1 MLQKMVGGGKQRSST
16 TLVRHHAVLEPHFN
30 GEVVS
35 ERVQAAMK
43 RRRLSLD
50 TLHVARLSLSMLVE
64 PAVRPRP
71 KGDFIDAKISG
82 GKLLTYEEMEAAVK
96 AKAAAAEAKR
106 QAKAEAAAA
115 RAARKVET
123 AARKAA
129 RQQAAAA
136 ARLKRQAAAQRKK
149 ADASG
154 RQRRTQSAKP
164 TLTDGSVA
172 VDKSI
177 AVVFADV

>member
-1 MLQKMVGGGKQRSST
+1 
-16 TLVRHHAVLEPHFN
+16 
-30 GEVVS
+30 
-35 ERVQAAMK
+35 MK
-43 RRRLSLD
+43 RHRLSLD

-64 PAVRPRP
+64 PAVWPRP
-71 KGDFIDAKISG
+71 KGDFIDAKVSG

-96 AKAAAAEAKR
+96 AKGAAAEAKKK
-106 QAKAEAAAA
+106 AKAKAAAA

-123 AARKAA
+123 AARNAG
-129 RQQAAAA
+129 RQQAAAV
-136 ARLKRQAAAQRKK
+136 ARLKRQVAAQQKK

-172 VDKSI
+172 VDKSM
-177 AVVFADV
+177 VVAFADV